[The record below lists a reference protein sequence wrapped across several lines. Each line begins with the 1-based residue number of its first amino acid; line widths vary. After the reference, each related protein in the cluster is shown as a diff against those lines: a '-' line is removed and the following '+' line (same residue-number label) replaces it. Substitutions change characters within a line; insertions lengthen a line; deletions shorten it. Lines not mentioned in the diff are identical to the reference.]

1 MQYFRTQRSDLPVC
15 LIKNIGSMVGA
26 KPDSSPFIF
35 GNGLDGVVIQQSRR
49 IDVGTDDANL
59 VSVVAAKTVHRAI
72 PHQPFAVLKNAV
84 YGTDRKLGQGR
95 HGSNPDIRSGL
106 YGNFYQAE
114 NE

>member
-1 MQYFRTQRSDLPVC
+1 
-15 LIKNIGSMVGA
+15 MVGS

-35 GNGLDGVVIQQSRR
+35 GNGLDGVVIQQPRV

-59 VSVVAAKTVHRAI
+59 LSAVAAKTVHCAI
-72 PHQPFAVLKNAV
+72 PHQSFAVLKNAV

-95 HGSNPDIRSGL
+95 YGSNPDIRSGL
-106 YGNFYQAE
+106 NGNFYQAE